1 MMTERPSRQVQFV
14 SAEVEDLGNDRSRVH
29 VKLRKASGEL
39 YIGTVEGPS
48 SSADTLQAAAQAA
61 VEAALQ
67 AAGSPKTELA
77 VEKVQ
82 VNDSLGPK
90 TVFVAITDQY
100 DRRVRPL
107 LGLCVVHADVIQA
120 VAFAVLNA
128 TNRILGIG

>member
-1 MMTERPSRQVQFV
+1 MMERPSRQVQFV
-14 SAEVEDLGNDRSRVH
+14 SAEVENLGDNRARVQ
-29 VKLRKASGEL
+29 VKLRRASGEL
-39 YIGTVEGPS
+39 YIGTVEGPA

-61 VEAALQ
+61 MEAALQ
-67 AAGSPKTELA
+67 AAGSVNSELA

-90 TVFVAITDQY
+90 AVFVAITDQY

-107 LGLCVVHADVIQA
+107 IGLCVVHADLLQA